1 MPIQKV
7 LITGV
12 YGLIGSVVYDRLV
25 AQPDAYEV
33 YGLARRR
40 HPSDR
45 VAPDKR
51 IEIPDERFTLSDL
64 SDMAVLEAA
73 LTGIDAVVHM
83 AADPNLE
90 AGWESILASNLIG
103 PDAGGNYGFGHS
115 MILTP
120 IAWRLA
126 QARGTEEIIAAKLDP
141 DPLRYITWGSKS
153 LQNFDHLEDRN
164 LELYEEILKE
174 ARARFE
180 PGIRFPRK
188 QD

>member
-1 MPIQKV
+1 M
-7 LITGV
+7 
-12 YGLIGSVVYDRLV
+12 
-25 AQPDAYEV
+25 
-33 YGLARRR
+33 
-40 HPSDR
+40 
-45 VAPDKR
+45 
-51 IEIPDERFTLSDL
+51 
-64 SDMAVLEAA
+64 
-73 LTGIDAVVHM
+73 
-83 AADPNLE
+83 
-90 AGWESILASNLIG
+90 IG

-164 LELYEEILKE
+164 LELYEEISKE

-188 QD
+188 K